1 MVHVLLYRFGAVKP
15 SQMLVEGRLISW
27 SEVMLEFVWLM
38 VVWAGIS
45 MFFGFIAFRKK
56 ELAIYSGQG

>member
-1 MVHVLLYRFGAVKP
+1 
-15 SQMLVEGRLISW
+15 
-27 SEVMLEFVWLM
+27 MLEFVWLM